1 MRRDMAANPKK
12 AIALALMVVVALYF
26 WAPMLWGYVSPKK
39 GKKSGNAA
47 VNLILEDD
55 PIEEGTQ
62 GGAKPK
68 SSYPW
73 DKVRKL
79 AAADPRMK
87 PASFRRSWTNP
98 FRKEAPAPIAG
109 TDDPAKA
116 AAAELAQDIDPVKA
130 GLKLTSIVMGEKTR
144 SATIS
149 GKTYRE
155 GQMVPKRGKT
165 PAEKSDTAAAA
176 AGPQFE
182 LIKISRSRVELAR
195 NGKTYTLDMQRPELA
210 QGEVTIT
217 RGGQ

>member
-1 MRRDMAANPKK
+1 MATNPKK
-12 AIALALMVVVALYF
+12 AIALGLMVLVALYF
-26 WAPMLWGYVSPKK
+26 WAPMLWDYVSPKK
-39 GKKSGNAA
+39 AKKSGNAA

-68 SSYPW
+68 SSYQW

-98 FRKEAPAPIAG
+98 FQKEAPAPMAG
-109 TDDPAKA
+109 TEDPVKA

-130 GLKLTSIVMGEKTR
+130 GLKLTSIVIGRKSR
-144 SATIS
+144 SATIN

-155 GQMVPKRGKT
+155 GQMVPQKGAT
-165 PAEKSDTAAAA
+165 PSEKSDTAAA

-195 NGKTYTLDMQRPELA
+195 NGKIYTLDMQRPELA

>member
-1 MRRDMAANPKK
+1 MAANPKK
-12 AIALALMVVVALYF
+12 AIALGLMVLVALYF
-26 WAPMLWGYVSPKK
+26 WAPMLWEKVSPKK
-39 GKKSGNAA
+39 AKKSGNTA

-68 SSYPW
+68 TSYPW

-87 PASFRRSWTNP
+87 PASFNRRWSNP
-98 FRKEAPAPIAG
+98 FRKEAPAPVAG
-109 TDDPAKA
+109 AEDPAKTA
-116 AAAELAQDIDPVKA
+116 ADQLAQDIDPVKA
-130 GLKLTSIVMGEKTR
+130 GLKLTSIVIGRKTR
-144 SATIS
+144 SATIN
-149 GKTYRE
+149 GKTYRVGE
-155 GQMVPKRGKT
+155 MVPKKDKT
-165 PAEKSDTAAAA
+165 SAEKTENAAA

-182 LIKISRSRVELAR
+182 LISISRSRVELVR